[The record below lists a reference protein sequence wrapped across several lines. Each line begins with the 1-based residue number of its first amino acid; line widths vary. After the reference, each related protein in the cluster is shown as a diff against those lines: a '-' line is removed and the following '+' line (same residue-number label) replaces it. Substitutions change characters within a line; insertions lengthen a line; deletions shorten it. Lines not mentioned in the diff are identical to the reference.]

1 MAGEFDV
8 EFDMAVP
15 EDKIVDVG
23 MFLNILL
30 GKEHKVFFVFTHVV
44 DIVRFLMLDIAMFG
58 PSESETDTP
67 TGMES

>member
-15 EDKIVDVG
+15 EDKVVDIG

-30 GKEHKVFFVFTHVV
+30 GKEHKVFFIFAH
-44 DIVRFLMLDIAMFG
+44 IHRLIALLMLDIAMLG
-58 PSESETDTP
+58 PSESESDAP
-67 TGMES
+67 ARMKS